1 MQHIAQVQEEEE
13 EEEYKYCKKLQQGE
27 DLRVVRSQV
36 VKQRQE

>member
-1 MQHIAQVQEEEE
+1 MQHIAQVQVEE